1 MPTPARRLARLIAP
15 LRGGGAARQCAAVA
29 LVALA
34 AGTTLPAQDEPLE
47 VRLEKTASIRPEA
60 ARAFFDTLRKHVGE
74 SDRAAACGLIAFP
87 LQHATGVVKDAAD
100 CVARYDTL
108 FTIPVRRTI
117 GRQRFEEV
125 FVNAQGVMLGAGEVW
140 FAKPCA
146 KAPCALASA
155 AGELRLTVLNTD
167 AATAT
172 PPKGKVFLAC
182 GVSGQKIRVSADGA
196 GGASLSV
203 WYAPNLTGAPAREFP
218 KAEPPGPPSTCG
230 SRTWVFKD
238 EVRTYTIYELPC
250 DAYLYPPPMGSVGRV
265 TLSTS
270 PTPDGE
276 PLWCRDLQD

>member
-1 MPTPARRLARLIAP
+1 MHARLRSVRCAT
-15 LRGGGAARQCAAVA
+15 LACGVFAAV
-29 LVALA
+29 LA
-34 AGTTLPAQDEPLE
+34 ALSAAAFAQDEPLE

-60 ARAFFDTLRKHVGE
+60 ARGFFDTLRKNVGQ
-74 SDRAAACGLIAFP
+74 SDRAAACGLIAYP
-87 LQHATGVVKDAAD
+87 LQHASGVVKDAAD
-100 CVARYDTL
+100 CVTRYDAL
-108 FTIPVRRTI
+108 FSVPVRRTI

-125 FVNAQGVMLGAGEVW
+125 FVNGQGVMLGAGEVW

-146 KAPCALASA
+146 KAPCGLAST
-155 AGELRLTVLNTD
+155 AGELRLTALNTD
-167 AATAT
+167 ASAAT
-172 PPKGKVFLAC
+172 PPRGKVFLAC
-182 GVSGQKIRVSADGA
+182 AVSGQKIRVSADGV

-203 WYAPNLTGAPAREFP
+203 WYAPNLTGAPAREFA
-218 KAEPPGPPSTCG
+218 KAEPPGPPSSCG

-238 EVRTYTIYELPC
+238 DVRTYTIYELPC

>member
-1 MPTPARRLARLIAP
+1 MPTPARRLAHLVASM
-15 LRGGGAARQCAAVA
+15 RGRGASRQCAA
-29 LVALA
+29 LVCAVLA
-34 AGTTLPAQDEPLE
+34 ASAALLAQDEPLE
-47 VRLEKTASIRPEA
+47 VRLEKVAAIRQDA
-60 ARAFFDTLRKHVGE
+60 ARGFFDTLRKNVGQ
-74 SDRAAACGLIAFP
+74 SDRAAACGLIAYP
-87 LQHATGVVKDAAD
+87 LQHATGTVKDAAD

-108 FTIPVRRTI
+108 FSVPVRRAI

-125 FVNAQGVMLGAGEVW
+125 FVNPQGVMLGGGEVW
-140 FAKPCA
+140 FAKPCVS
-146 KAPCALASA
+146 APCGLASSA
-155 AGELRLTVLNTD
+155 AELRLTSLNTD
-167 AATAT
+167 ASTAT

-218 KAEPPGPPSTCG
+218 RAEPPGPPSSCG
-230 SRTWVFKD
+230 SRTWVFTD

-250 DAYLYPPPMGSVGRV
+250 DAYLYPPPMGAVGRV